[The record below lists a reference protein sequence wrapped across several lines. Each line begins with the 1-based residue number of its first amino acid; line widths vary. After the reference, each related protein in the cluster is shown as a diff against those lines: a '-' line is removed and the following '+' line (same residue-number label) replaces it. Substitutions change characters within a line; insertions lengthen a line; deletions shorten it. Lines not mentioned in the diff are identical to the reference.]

1 MTFKAPRRVLAMFL
15 SANRKC
21 GNCKHFDLKEG
32 QYERAKS
39 GVFASVTDVVPP
51 SKVSG
56 SVKEGEEYVPP
67 SKEMPKGVKW
77 EDFGSCLHDDNEGLL
92 IWAGD
97 TCPKWG

>member
-1 MTFKAPRRVLAMFL
+1 MFL

-21 GNCKHFDLKEG
+21 KNCKHFDLKEG

-97 TCPKWG
+97 ACPKWG